1 MVSDAFEDFDHNI
14 ISWIIAK
21 MEDGMLDEQIGGMS
35 IPEICESRLKNCY
48 HFSGKFEMTY
58 QMLLNGYKILKEVPL
73 HQYQPKIEDVI
84 NDYTENAYLIDTWYR
99 KFYYY
104 MDKIGVTESI
114 EKIRDLVE
122 NIYTNKYLSSYS
134 FKWNQSLTPDAYQ
147 TDAYPKQDS
156 FYSRFVKPL
165 LREGGREGRVI
176 VIISDAFRYECAKEL
191 QNNLDLD

>member
-1 MVSDAFEDFDHNI
+1 M
-14 ISWIIAK
+14 
-21 MEDGMLDEQIGGMS
+21 
-35 IPEICESRLKNCY
+35 
-48 HFSGKFEMTY
+48 
-58 QMLLNGYKILKEVPL
+58 
-73 HQYQPKIEDVI
+73 
-84 NDYTENAYLIDTWYR
+84 IDTWYR

-104 MDKIGVTESI
+104 LDKIGVTENI

-147 TDAYPKQDS
+147 TGMYPKQDS
-156 FYSRFVKPL
+156 FYNRFVKPL

-191 QNNLDLD
+191 QNNLDLDEKCDAKISHMLGVLPS